1 VTRSTEP
8 AQTPVAPAAY
18 REVLGRF
25 ATGVTVVTV
34 KSPATGDVRGM
45 TANAF
50 MSVSLDPPLVL
61 VSVRRDARM
70 HTLLNEAGRYG
81 VSLLGERLERE
92 ARRFAGMPVAAYE
105 PAPAFQERSGTPI
118 LREALGWLV
127 ATVVDEHEAGDH
139 TLFIGEIVD
148 LEAGHPSQRPLGFY
162 RSSFAEVSVLEGRG
176 PVPIEP
182 WDHPLMGLWG

>member
-1 VTRSTEP
+1 MTRSTEP
-8 AQTPVAPAAY
+8 APTPVTPAAY

-34 KSPATGDVRGM
+34 RALATGDVRGM

-50 MSVSLDPPLVL
+50 MSVSLEPPLVL

-70 HTLLNEAGRYG
+70 HDLLHESGRYG
-81 VSLLGERLERE
+81 VSLLGERLKRE

-105 PAPAFQERSGTPI
+105 PATTFDERSGTPI
-118 LREALGWLV
+118 LRDALAWLV
-127 ATVVDEHEAGDH
+127 VTVVDEHAAGDH

-148 LEAGHPSQRPLGFY
+148 LAAGHPSERPLGFY
-162 RSSFAEVSVLEGRG
+162 RSSFAEVSVLEGHG
-176 PVPIEP
+176 PVVIEP
-182 WDHPLMGLWG
+182 WDHPLKGLWG

>member
-1 VTRSTEP
+1 VAVTPT
-8 AQTPVAPAAY
+8 AY

-50 MSVSLDPPLVL
+50 MSVSLEPPLVL
-61 VSVRRDARM
+61 VSVRRDAHM
-70 HTLLNEAGRYG
+70 HTLLHQAGRYG
-81 VSLLGERLERE
+81 VSLIGERLERE
-92 ARRFAGMPVAAYE
+92 ARRFAGMHLAAHE
-105 PAPAFQERSGTPI
+105 PKPAFDERRGTPI

-139 TLFIGEIVD
+139 TLFIGEIID

-162 RSSFAEVSVLEGRG
+162 RSTFAEVSVLEGRG

-182 WDHPLMGLWG
+182 WDHPLKGLWG

>member
-1 VTRSTEP
+1 MTRSTEP
-8 AQTPVAPAAY
+8 PHTPVTPAVY

-25 ATGVTVVTV
+25 ATGVTVVTI
-34 KSPATGDVRGM
+34 KSPSTGDVRGM

-61 VSVRRDARM
+61 VSVRRDARA
-70 HTLLNEAGRYG
+70 HPLLHESGRYG

-105 PAPAFQERSGTPI
+105 PTPTFEEHSGTPI
-118 LREALGWLV
+118 LRDALGWLV
-127 ATVVDEHEAGDH
+127 ATIVDEHPVGDH

-148 LEAGHPSQRPLGFY
+148 LATGHPSQRPLGFY

-182 WDHPLMGLWG
+182 WDHPLKGLWG

>member
-1 VTRSTEP
+1 MPVTP
-8 AQTPVAPAAY
+8 ASY

-34 KSPATGDVRGM
+34 RSPATGDVRGM

-61 VSVRRDARM
+61 VSVRRDAHM
-70 HTLLNEAGRYG
+70 HAVLHESGRYG

-92 ARRFAGMPVAAYE
+92 ARRFAGMPVAAGE
-105 PAPAFQERSGTPI
+105 PTTVFDERSRTPI
-118 LREALGWLV
+118 LRDALAWLV

-162 RSSFAEVSVLEGRG
+162 RSSFAEVSALEGRG
-176 PVPIEP
+176 PVAIEP
-182 WDHPLMGLWG
+182 WDHPLKGLWG

>member
-8 AQTPVAPAAY
+8 AHAPVTPAAY

-25 ATGVTVVTV
+25 ATGVAVVTV
-34 KSPATGDVRGM
+34 KSPSTGDVRGM

-70 HTLLNEAGRYG
+70 HAHLQEARRYG

-92 ARRFAGMPVAAYE
+92 ARRFAGMAVADYE
-105 PAPAFQERSGTPI
+105 PTAAFDECAGTPI

-127 ATVVDEHEAGDH
+127 ATVVDEHDAGDH

-148 LEAGHPSQRPLGFY
+148 LGTAHPSQSPLGFY
-162 RSSFAEVSVLEGRG
+162 CSAFAQVSVLEGRG

-182 WDHPLMGLWG
+182 WDHPLKGLWG

>member
-8 AQTPVAPAAY
+8 AHAPVTPAAH
-18 REVLGRF
+18 REVLSRF

-34 KSPATGDVRGM
+34 KSPSTGDVRGM

-70 HTLLNEAGRYG
+70 HSLLHEAGRYG
-81 VSLLGERLERE
+81 VSLIGERLERE
-92 ARRFAGMPVAAYE
+92 ARRFAGMHVASHE
-105 PAPAFQERSGTPI
+105 PAPVFDERGGTAI

-139 TLFIGEIVD
+139 TLFIGEIID
-148 LEAGHPSQRPLGFY
+148 LEAGHPSQRPLGFD
-162 RSSFAEVSVLEGRG
+162 RSTFAEVSVLEGRG

-182 WDHPLMGLWG
+182 WDHPLKGLWG